1 MKRRQHHPD
10 QLTLSLGFIRRI
22 ICSASAE
29 EISSSSFRT
38 TRQNGELA
46 SAKNGRNAKSKSRQ
60 NGESSDTSG
69 EKDSFAQSLV
79 RQRKRHGFTQADAA
93 EILQIGKRTLE
104 RWEAGEPEPSKAVQL
119 GAITALRTSKTA
131 PGKAKLDEVKKAHHL
146 DWEQGKGW
154 RLRVTVDV
162 GKKVVGKRLS
172 LRLGTYVLEEAMQR
186 KRVILALLTKLGLT
200 VRQRVQRRTH
210 SGHTK

>member
-22 ICSASAE
+22 ICSASAD
-29 EISSSSFRT
+29 EISASSFRT
-38 TRQNGELA
+38 TRQNGE
-46 SAKNGRNAKSKSRQ
+46 SAKTKSRQ
-60 NGESSDTSG
+60 NGESSDASG
-69 EKDSFAQSLV
+69 EKESFRQSLV

-104 RWEAGEPEPSKAVQL
+104 RWESEEIEPSKAVQI
-119 GAITALRTSKTA
+119 GAIAALRASKTA
-131 PGKAKLDEVKKAHHL
+131 PGKAKLEEMKQVHHL

-162 GKKVVGKRLS
+162 GKKVVGKRIS

-186 KRVILALLTKLGLT
+186 KKVIVALLTKLGLT
-200 VRQRVQRRTH
+200 VRQRVQKRR
-210 SGHTK
+210 S

>member
-1 MKRRQHHPD
+1 MKRRTHPYHPD

-22 ICSASAE
+22 ICASAE
-29 EISSSSFRT
+29 A
-38 TRQNGELA
+38 TRQNGE
-46 SAKNGRNAKSKSRQ
+46 STKTKTRQ
-60 NGESSDTSG
+60 IGESAEAAD
-69 EKDSFAQSLV
+69 EKESFPQALV
-79 RQRKRHGFTQADAA
+79 RQRKRHGYTQADAA

-104 RWEAGEPEPSKAVQL
+104 RWEAGEIEPSKAVQL
-119 GAITALRTSKTA
+119 GALVALRTSKIA

-162 GKKVVGKRLS
+162 GKKVVGKRIS

-200 VRQRVQRRTH
+200 VRKRVQKPSSQRH
-210 SGHTK
+210 